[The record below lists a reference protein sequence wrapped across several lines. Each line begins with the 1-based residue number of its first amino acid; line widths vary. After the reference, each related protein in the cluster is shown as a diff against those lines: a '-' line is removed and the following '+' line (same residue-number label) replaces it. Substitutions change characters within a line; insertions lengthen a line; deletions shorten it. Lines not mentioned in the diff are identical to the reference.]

1 MQISSCLVNARLL
14 EPVILKNF
22 LAKKPQRES
31 LRTSDDGGRVVE
43 NSLTSLFMED
53 QNKIFEL
60 CGKLKALKKYILR
73 ILTKSIRREV

>member
-22 LAKKPQRES
+22 LGKKKPQRES
-31 LRTSDDGGRVVE
+31 LRTSDDGGRIVE

-53 QNKIFEL
+53 QNNIFEL
-60 CGKLKALKKYILR
+60 CVKLKALK
-73 ILTKSIRREV
+73 